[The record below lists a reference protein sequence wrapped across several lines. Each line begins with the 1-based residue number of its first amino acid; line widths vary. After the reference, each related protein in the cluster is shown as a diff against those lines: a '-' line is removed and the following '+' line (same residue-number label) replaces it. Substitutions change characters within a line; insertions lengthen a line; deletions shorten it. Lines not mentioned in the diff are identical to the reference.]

1 MYASEKEHS
10 DRKMILNSNQ
20 GVTNIIESDV
30 IHKDMAAVTD
40 KLFSIL
46 KSHYGP
52 YSKFA
57 GVDPNQPLEDTIFTK
72 DGANIVKSI
81 EFASTLEDIV
91 RKAVFYIGTNV
102 EKSSGDGTTSSMMFM
117 CSMLKHMNASLH
129 EVLPVSYHTL
139 YGAFNDFL
147 EMVKLRMEPYKINAK
162 NPDGTY
168 ATETVRKIVYSQTY
182 TSSHGNKELAKAVAD
197 MFAACPPEMWPKMTF
212 GRRHYESDKL
222 FEIKTTGGQYQLDDC
237 STMSKTVFNRE
248 AGRYLEYEKCKLIV
262 INGKVDVN
270 GPHWI
275 NTVQPILDECD
286 DDHPVVIL
294 ARPGADDYSYG
305 KLMEFITKKNEK
317 TQKRRALC
325 VVWYTPTHER
335 LNDFVNIQCVAGF
348 NPREFAE
355 GEFSGIPCVI
365 ENAYCKYEFDSL
377 IIDHLYEDK
386 DADPKKVNERPQFKH
401 SDTPYFREWCET
413 IEKYIGAY
421 EAAELVNPR
430 QQKELRDFRNV
441 YNRLRYDKQIYL
453 LIGGKTFDNL
463 SMYDVVEDVIKAAI
477 HTLEEGAVV
486 SNSKTLYAAANEI
499 KQISLA
505 HFDTLTRQ
513 QFLIYWFA
521 KNVVSALDEFS
532 DVVLDMLYPKG
543 IKPIQDHPRNGLL
556 YRIGCLLA
564 YSSSKRNN
572 GLYEESFDTG
582 YSLDLE
588 DRFTQ
593 EERNDFRIWWFN
605 NSVDLLTYDPRK
617 SWEDQTPGTTVVPLN
632 DVRYNTLKP
641 DSVLVIQP
649 SNADI
654 VMLERFAEIAI
665 KFILTER
672 FIVMNA
678 AYLNK
683 EKKGKK

>member
-81 EFASTLEDIV
+81 EFASPLEDIV

-117 CSMLKHMNASLH
+117 CSMLKHMNESLS

-147 EMVKLRMEPYKINAK
+147 EMVKDRMKRYRINAK
-162 NPDGTY
+162 KPDGSY
-168 ATETVRKIVYSQTY
+168 DTETVRKIVYSQTY

-248 AGRYLEYEKCKLIV
+248 AGRYLEYEKCKLVV
-262 INGKVDVN
+262 INGKADIN
-270 GPHWI
+270 NPHWI
-275 NTVQPILDECD
+275 NTVQPILEECD

-294 ARPGADDYSYG
+294 ARPGADDFSYG

-317 TQKRRALC
+317 TGKRRALC
-325 VVWYTPTHER
+325 VVWYSPTHER

-377 IIDHLYEDK
+377 IIGNLYDDK
-386 DADPKKVNERPQFKH
+386 GADTEKVNERPQFK
-401 SDTPYFREWCET
+401 DANTPYFREWCET
-413 IEKYIGAY
+413 IEKYIDAY

-430 QQKELRDFRNV
+430 QQRELRDFRNV

-486 SNSKTLYAAANEI
+486 SNSKTLYAVAKEI
-499 KQISLA
+499 KLSSLA
-505 HFDTLTRQ
+505 RFNILSRRE
-513 QFLIYWFA
+513 FLIYWFS
-521 KNVVSALDEFS
+521 KNVVAALDEFS
-532 DVVLDMLYPKG
+532 DVVLDMLYPAG
-543 IKPIQDHPRNGLL
+543 IKTIKDHPRNGLL
-556 YRIGCLLA
+556 YRFARLLSFNQVRSSFEE
-564 YSSSKRNN
+564 YSP
-572 GLYEESFDTG
+572 GLSTV
-582 YSLDLE
+582 YSTDLE
-588 DRFTQ
+588 DRFTS
-593 EERNDFRIWWFN
+593 EERDDFRYWWFS
-605 NSVDLLTYDPRK
+605 NSVDLLTYDPKKRWREQEEG
-617 SWEDQTPGTTVVPLN
+617 STVVPL
-632 DVRYNTLKP
+632 DAVLYNEVKP
-641 DSVLVIQP
+641 TDVLVIQP

-683 EKKGKK
+683 DKKGKK

>member
-1 MYASEKEHS
+1 
-10 DRKMILNSNQ
+10 
-20 GVTNIIESDV
+20 
-30 IHKDMAAVTD
+30 
-40 KLFSIL
+40 
-46 KSHYGP
+46 
-52 YSKFA
+52 
-57 GVDPNQPLEDTIFTK
+57 
-72 DGANIVKSI
+72 
-81 EFASTLEDIV
+81 
-91 RKAVFYIGTNV
+91 
-102 EKSSGDGTTSSMMFM
+102 
-117 CSMLKHMNASLH
+117 MN
-129 EVLPVSYHTL
+129 
-139 YGAFNDFL
+139 
-147 EMVKLRMEPYKINAK
+147 PYKINAK

-248 AGRYLEYEKCKLIV
+248 AGRYLEYEKCKLVV
-262 INGKVDVN
+262 INGKVDIN
-270 GPHWI
+270 NPHWI
-275 NTVQPILDECD
+275 NTVQPILEECD

-294 ARPGADDYSYG
+294 ARPGADDFSYG
-305 KLMEFITKKNEK
+305 KLMEFVTKKNEK
-317 TQKRRALC
+317 TGKRRALC
-325 VVWYTPTHER
+325 VVWYSPTHER

-377 IIDHLYEDK
+377 IIGNLYDDK
-386 DADPKKVNERPQFKH
+386 GADAEKVNERPQFK
-401 SDTPYFREWCET
+401 DANTPYFREWCET
-413 IEKYIGAY
+413 IEKYIDAY

-430 QQKELRDFRNV
+430 QQRELRDFRNV

-486 SNSKTLYAAANEI
+486 SNSKTLYAVAKEI
-499 KQISLA
+499 KQSLLA
-505 HFDTLTRQ
+505 RFNILSRRE
-513 QFLIYWFA
+513 FLIYWFA
-521 KNVVSALDEFS
+521 KNVVAALDEFS
-532 DVVLDMLYPKG
+532 DVVLDMLYPAG
-543 IKPIQDHPRNGLL
+543 IKTIKDHPRNGLL
-556 YRIGCLLA
+556 YRFACLLNFNQTKNSLEQ
-564 YSSSKRNN
+564 YSP
-572 GLYEESFDTG
+572 GLSTV
-582 YSLDLE
+582 YSDLE
-588 DRFTQ
+588 DRFTLD
-593 EERNDFRIWWFN
+593 EREAFRYWWFT
-605 NSVDLLTYDPRK
+605 NSVDLLTYDPK
-617 SWEDQTPGTTVVPLN
+617 KDWKEQEEGSTVVPL
-632 DVRYNTLKP
+632 DAVLYNEVKP
-641 DSVLVIQP
+641 TDVLVIQP

-683 EKKGKK
+683 DKKGKK

>member
-81 EFASTLEDIV
+81 EFASPLEDIV

-117 CSMLKHMNASLH
+117 CSMLKHMNESLS

-147 EMVKLRMEPYKINAK
+147 EMVKDRMKRYRINAK
-162 NPDGTY
+162 QPDGSY
-168 ATETVRKIVYSQTY
+168 DTETVRKIVYSQTY

-248 AGRYLEYEKCKLIV
+248 AGRYLEYEKCKLVV
-262 INGKVDVN
+262 INGKVDIN
-270 GPHWI
+270 NPHWI
-275 NTVQPILDECD
+275 NTVQPILEECD

-294 ARPGADDYSYG
+294 ARPGADDFSYG

-317 TQKRRALC
+317 TGKRRALC
-325 VVWYTPTHER
+325 VVWYSPTHER

-377 IIDHLYEDK
+377 IIGNLYDDK
-386 DADPKKVNERPQFKH
+386 GADTEKVNERPQFK
-401 SDTPYFREWCET
+401 DANTPYFREWCET
-413 IEKYIGAY
+413 IEKYIDAY

-486 SNSKTLYAAANEI
+486 SNSKTLYAVAKEI
-499 KQISLA
+499 KLSSLA
-505 HFDTLTRQ
+505 RFHLLSRRE
-513 QFLIYWFA
+513 FLIYWFA

-532 DVVLDMLYPKG
+532 DVVLDMLYPAG
-543 IKPIQDHPRNGLL
+543 IKTIKDHPRNGLL
-556 YRIGCLLA
+556 YRFARLLSFNQVRSSFEE
-564 YSSSKRNN
+564 YSP
-572 GLYEESFDTG
+572 GLSTV
-582 YSLDLE
+582 YSTDLE
-588 DRFTQ
+588 DRFTS
-593 EERNDFRIWWFN
+593 EEREDFRYWWFS
-605 NSVDLLTYDPRK
+605 NSVDLLTYDPKKRWREQEEG
-617 SWEDQTPGTTVVPLN
+617 STVVPL
-632 DVRYNTLKP
+632 DTVLYNKVKP
-641 DSVLVIQP
+641 TDVLVIQP

-683 EKKGKK
+683 DKKGKK

>member
-1 MYASEKEHS
+1 MYGSEKEHS

-46 KSHYGP
+46 KAHYGP

-81 EFASTLEDIV
+81 EFASPLEDIV

-102 EKSSGDGTTSSMMFM
+102 ERSSGDGTTSSMMFM
-117 CSMLKHMNASLH
+117 CSMLKHMNESLN

-147 EMVKLRMEPYKINAK
+147 EMVKDRMKRYKINAK
-162 NPDGTY
+162 KPDGSY
-168 ATETVRKIVYSQTY
+168 DTETVRKIVYSQTY

-262 INGKVDVN
+262 INGKVDIN
-270 GPHWI
+270 NPHWI
-275 NTVQPILDECD
+275 NTVQPILEECD
-286 DDHPVVIL
+286 EDHPVVIL
-294 ARPGADDYSYG
+294 ARPGADDFSYG

-317 TQKRRALC
+317 TEKRRALC
-325 VVWYTPTHER
+325 VVWYSPTHER
-335 LNDFVNIQCVAGF
+335 LNDFVNIQCVAGY

-377 IIDHLYEDK
+377 IIGNLYDDK
-386 DADPKKVNERPQFKH
+386 GADKEKVNERPQFKD
-401 SDTPYFREWCET
+401 SNTPYFREWCET
-413 IEKYIGAY
+413 IEKYINAY

-486 SNSKTLYAAANEI
+486 SNSKTLYAVAKEI
-499 KQISLA
+499 KQSSLA
-505 HFDTLTRQ
+505 RFSILSRRE
-513 QFLIYWFA
+513 FLIYWFA
-521 KNVVSALDEFS
+521 KNVVAALDEFS
-532 DVVLDMLYPKG
+532 DVVLDMLYPAG
-543 IKPIQDHPRNGLL
+543 IKTIKDHPRNGLL
-556 YRIGCLLA
+556 YRFACLLSFNQTK
-564 YSSSKRNN
+564 SSLEQCGP
-572 GLYEESFDTG
+572 GLSTG
-582 YSLDLE
+582 YSLEFE
-588 DRFTQ
+588 DRFTL
-593 EERNDFRIWWFN
+593 EEREAFRYWWFT
-605 NSVDLLTYDPRK
+605 NSVDLLTYDPK
-617 SWEDQTPGTTVVPLN
+617 KDWKEQEEGTTVVPLSS
-632 DVRYNTLKP
+632 VLYNEVKP
-641 DSVLVIQP
+641 TDVLVIQP

-683 EKKGKK
+683 DKKGKK